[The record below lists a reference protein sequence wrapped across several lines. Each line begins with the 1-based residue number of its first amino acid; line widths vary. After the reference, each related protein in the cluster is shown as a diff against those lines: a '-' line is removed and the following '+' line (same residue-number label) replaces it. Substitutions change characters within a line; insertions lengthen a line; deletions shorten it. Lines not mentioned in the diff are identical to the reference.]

1 MTDVYRGS
9 LKHKN
14 RPANGR
20 KGTICP
26 EWTHTRGDTGE
37 KMGLDPADENFDW
50 KSTPA
55 GKLFINATKEA
66 GTGRRFVTD
75 QGIAFEAKATGDG
88 SWHGYPIPW
97 DDVPALVKDILVDQG
112 KVRNKHLRRYASFS
126 KAAIY
131 WALETDET

>member
-26 EWTHTRGDTGE
+26 EWTHTRDDSGD
-37 KMGLDPADENFDW
+37 KLGLDPADPNFSW
-50 KSTPA
+50 KHTPA
-55 GKLFINATKEA
+55 GKMFIGATEEA
-66 GTGRRFVTD
+66 GTGRRFATD
-75 QGIAFEAKATGDG
+75 QGIAFEAKPTGDG

-97 DDVPALVKDILVDQG
+97 DDVPATVKDALVDQG
-112 KVRNKHLRRYASFS
+112 GVRNKQLRRYASFS
-126 KAAIY
+126 ESAIY